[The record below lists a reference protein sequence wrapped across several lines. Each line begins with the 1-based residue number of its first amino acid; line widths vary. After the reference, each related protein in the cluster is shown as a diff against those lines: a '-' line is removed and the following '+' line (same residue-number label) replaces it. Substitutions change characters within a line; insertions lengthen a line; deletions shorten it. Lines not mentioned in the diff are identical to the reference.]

1 MEHNGI
7 KRKIDLS
14 RKSAAP
20 PEVKGA
26 GRSWKLALA
35 RAARDAVDLELA
47 VTELRQNRRSLTELL
62 ELLPERALIIMLEG
76 PKDGLGLLVL
86 SPEVLSGI
94 LEMQMVGKVS
104 SAAALTRRPTRTDA
118 AMVAEM
124 IDRALDGLET
134 ELLQSAD
141 LIWTSGFRYAS
152 FLEDAR
158 PLGLLLED
166 VPYRVLQ
173 TDVSLSDGAKTGQ
186 ILLALPADGKGRQP
200 KLLEPPPNRAAEMV
214 FGVALGQQV
223 QEANVELV
231 AVLARV
237 KVPLD
242 LTLHLKPGDQLPI
255 GAAALDHIDI
265 EGLDGVRLA
274 GGKLGQNRGMRA
286 VRLAEE
292 AKPSVQITQATILEA
307 TPTIEPDAVKKAG

>member
-35 RAARDAVDLELA
+35 RAARDAVDLDL
-47 VTELRQNRRSLTELL
+47 VVSDLRQNRRSLTELL

-104 SAAALTRRPTRTDA
+104 TAPPLTRRPTRTDA

-124 IDRALDGLET
+124 IDRALDGLEA

-141 LIWTSGFRYAS
+141 LIWASGFRYAS

-166 VPYRVLQ
+166 VSYRLLHA
-173 TDVSLSDGAKTGQ
+173 DVSLSDGAKTGEV
-186 ILLALPADGKGRQP
+186 LLALPADGKGRQP
-200 KLLEPPPNRAAEMV
+200 KLLETTPNRAAAMV
-214 FGVALGQQV
+214 FGAALGQQV
-223 QEANVELV
+223 QEANVELI

-242 LTLHLKPGDQLPI
+242 LTMHLKPGDQLPI

-292 AKPSVQITQATILEA
+292 GKPAAQVTQVKVLEA
-307 TPTIEPDAVKKAG
+307 APPTASAPVQKAG